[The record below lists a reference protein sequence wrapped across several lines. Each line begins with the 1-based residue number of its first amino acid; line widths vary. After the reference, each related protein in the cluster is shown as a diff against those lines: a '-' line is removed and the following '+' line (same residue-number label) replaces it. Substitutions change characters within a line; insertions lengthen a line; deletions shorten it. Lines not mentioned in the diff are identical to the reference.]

1 MQNEI
6 HNCDQEGTSDQV
18 NLVIIE
24 KDELSALIDTALNK
38 AIHSDDLRATLE
50 RAVESVLKGLRK
62 GDNTDHVLSIREA
75 AAYLK
80 TSDRTLRRMVHEEMI
95 PAFRIRNRIFIRQA
109 DLDQWIEKLMKEVNS
124 T

>member
-1 MQNEI
+1 M
-6 HNCDQEGTSDQV
+6 

-38 AIHSDDLRATLE
+38 AIHSDDLRAMIE
-50 RAVESVLKGLRK
+50 HAVEIVLKGTRK
-62 GDNTDHVLSIREA
+62 GGNTDHVLSIREA

-80 TSDRTLRRMVHEEMI
+80 TSDRTLCRMVHEETI
-95 PAFRIRNRIFIRQA
+95 PTFRIRNRIFIRRA
-109 DLDQWIEKLMKEVNS
+109 DLDQWIEKLMKEINL